1 MSVFFSELFIYL
13 SYMLRVFFKVNNILS
28 QDSLKIISQMINS
41 NRVELLKVKLNESE
55 TQSLQTMK

>member
-55 TQSLQTMK
+55 TQSLQTLK